1 MLRCVIEIFLRPIDG
16 TLLLKSKNYVMLEA
30 GEGQVQ
36 VPLDRYSKLFQK
48 RYEMAT
54 DLEDQKV
61 YGKIAAYIKL
71 ICSTIDKFQKEYFD
85 LKKDAINKRKAYFNA
100 LSQCMEKANVPNV
113 VTPSFSIIGDGNFVE
128 IQANVNNATL
138 QEAINSI
145 TENNLRLKGDSYLV
159 DGRPYHTVD
168 EVRACI
174 KPIAEAYGKAIVDL
188 HKKVLYWNRIFYAQ
202 DNVQNNVQ
210 NNAQNNAQYDFVT
223 KINNEVLHEDRDR
236 STGWIDDNFILV
248 FFLGN
253 DNIINKAINA
263 WKQRYGDANPSVHFM
278 NPKDDD
284 NKDDPLMTQ
293 ATPTTRITKF

>member
-1 MLRCVIEIFLRPIDG
+1 MFQRGGMYHVNGRVFN
-16 TLLLKSKNYVMLEA
+16 S
-30 GEGQVQ
+30 
-36 VPLDRYSKLFQK
+36 VPGVR
-48 RYEMAT
+48 T
-54 DLEDQKV
+54 
-61 YGKIAAYIKL
+61 
-71 ICSTIDKFQKEYFD
+71 C
-85 LKKDAINKRKAYFNA
+85 
-100 LSQCMEKANVPNV
+100 
-113 VTPSFSIIGDGNFVE
+113 
-128 IQANVNNATL
+128 IQ
-138 QEAINSI
+138 
-145 TENNLRLKGDSYLV
+145 
-159 DGRPYHTVD
+159 
-168 EVRACI
+168 
-174 KPIAEAYGKAIVDL
+174 PIAEAYGKAIVDL

-202 DNVQNNVQ
+202 DNVQ

-293 ATPTTRITKF
+293 ATPTTRIT